1 MRISAQAVDVVYG
14 RPAAGVH
21 VRIDRKAPGVTGDSG
36 EWATIARAETDN
48 AGVVDL
54 EDWSADRLDAGP
66 YRIVFDSDSYFA
78 TLGLSAAYKE
88 VSAVV
93 RLTEGSGGCRIE
105 VRLAP
110 YSYSM
115 FFGLRG

>member
-1 MRISAQAVDVVYG
+1 MKVSAHVVDVVYG
-14 RPAAGVH
+14 LPAAGVR
-21 VRIDRKAPGVTGDSG
+21 VRIDRIVPDAGDDAD
-36 EWATIARAETDN
+36 EWLSVAQVETDC
-48 AGVVDL
+48 GGGIDL
-54 EDWSADRLDAGP
+54 QDWTVDRLGPGP
-66 YRIVFDSDSYFA
+66 YRIVLDSDSYFA

-93 RLTEGSGGCRIE
+93 RLTDDSDGCQIE

-115 FFGLRG
+115 FFSLRA